1 MKHTLM
7 RLLVATAVLCG
18 AANQARAQA
27 ATAALPAIPDLAPL
41 YNPVPIDSVA
51 THRSWAG
58 GRGIYAFFASDTAQ
72 ALLRRA
78 GLSVG
83 EDGLVYIGQT
93 KNSFRQRLTNH
104 LTGTSNLRNSLKSIL
119 SHMGSRAARADVSR
133 FMRSHLRVGMLSL
146 DDAAAIDAV
155 EARLIRAKSP
165 PLNTAGVS
173 NGNTKRL
180 KQLRRVLATTST
192 TPTGAAVST
201 LAKGTGIGTLVELP
215 VTAAVEYL
223 HVRNGRK
230 TLKDAAVDGART
242 VGTAAVV
249 GAVAAGALSAA
260 ATAGVTISAPVLMP
274 LAVAGG
280 GLYVWVSGDRIWNA
294 VDEGTRTMV
303 EARFAAAATAVGW
316 EDSEATDD
324 LP

>member
-7 RLLVATAVLCG
+7 RLLVATAIVCG
-18 AANQARAQA
+18 LANQAWAQA
-27 ATAALPAIPDLAPL
+27 ATAALQALPDLTPL

-51 THRSWAG
+51 THRSWAS

-83 EDGLVYIGQT
+83 DDGLLYIGQT
-93 KNSFRQRLTNH
+93 KNSFRQRLSNH
-104 LTGTSNLRNSLKSIL
+104 FTGTSNLRSSLRRIL
-119 SHMGSRAARADVSR
+119 SHTGSTAARADVSR
-133 FMRSHLRVGMLSL
+133 FMRSNLRVAMLSL
-146 DDAAAIDAV
+146 DDAAVIDRV
-155 EARLIRAKSP
+155 EARLIRASSP

-173 NGNTKRL
+173 NANTRRL
-180 KQLRRVLATTST
+180 KQLRKVLATTST
-192 TPTGAAVST
+192 TSTGTVVST
-201 LAKGTGIGTLVELP
+201 LAKGTGIVALFELP

-230 TLKDAAVDGART
+230 TPEEAALDSART

-249 GAVAAGALSAA
+249 GALAAGAFSAA
-260 ATAGVTISAPVLMP
+260 ATAGITMSAPVVMP
-274 LAVAGG
+274 VAVVTG

-294 VDEGTRTMV
+294 VHEDTRTAV
-303 EARFAAAATAVGW
+303 EARFADAAAALGW
-316 EDSEATDD
+316 GDSEAADR
-324 LP
+324 P